1 MTTNRRRVSSRQASF
16 DGHREAS
23 RQLDVLTRDII
34 HGMSIA
40 PLIAPL
46 EEDRHRQRKIR
57 DIWRAAQ
64 QQGRQ
69 RALPPGTRRGWP
81 TARAQGTG
89 DPDHV
94 RADRSGLSMLAHIGL
109 TERHLRRTSHA
120 RTESRMHQPRRAPS
134 RMVTSGT
141 EDPVGG
147 WIRWTGR
154 IRLPRRARR
163 RSPHPDPRPVP
174 RSSTPGAEGCEDR
187 TTRCGAGVRSRC
199 AHRRRVGRRDPR
211 HRIER
216 LPPRGRRV
224 PGRAR
229 PVVQGA
235 RCRPPAAHQSIAP
248 PRR

>member
-134 RMVTSGT
+134 RMVTSG
-141 EDPVGG
+141 
-147 WIRWTGR
+147 IRG
-154 IRLPRRARR
+154 
-163 RSPHPDPRPVP
+163 S
-174 RSSTPGAEGCEDR
+174 
-187 TTRCGAGVRSRC
+187 
-199 AHRRRVGRRDPR
+199 
-211 HRIER
+211 
-216 LPPRGRRV
+216 RGRLDSMDGTNPASATSQKTGTSSGSSSGSTFV
-224 PGRAR
+224 DAR
-229 PVVQGA
+229 
-235 RCRPPAAHQSIAP
+235 S
-248 PRR
+248 